1 VAGSDFEIGGRGG
14 GRTRRGGL
22 VAAAARRALR
32 EPFTPRALREALY
45 ALLSLPFGLLGLAAV
60 LVTLMFS
67 ISSAGAIILPLLP
80 LLLAVD
86 RRLAG
91 LYRRVATALL
101 RVRVRRPVRPQRRP
115 GVLGFLVYHLADPVA
130 WRAVGYLALRFPLG
144 VIEFALGFVPWL
156 YGLWLTLYPL
166 FWRLDPVRTKDS
178 TGVHTGLAI
187 AGFYFD
193 TWPRAFLMTGMGL
206 VILLIAP
213 WLTRV
218 VIVPDRWLLPRLLG
232 PSSAARIQE
241 LEETRATAI
250 NEAALTLRRIERDLH
265 DGIQARLISLG
276 MRLGRA
282 EGRLD
287 GADPDPAAAVELI
300 RASRA
305 EAKELIHELRELV
318 RGIHPPALDAGLEPA
333 LRTLAARS
341 PIPATVRVDLPQRPE
356 ASVET
361 MLYFSAAELL
371 TNAGKHSK
379 ASTVAITVSSDGS
392 SARLVV
398 TDDGIGGAT
407 LNGAG
412 SGLRGLAERARTLDG
427 TVDVSSPL
435 GGPTTVTLQVPVRM

>member
-1 VAGSDFEIGGRGG
+1 M
-14 GRTRRGGL
+14 
-22 VAAAARRALR
+22 
-32 EPFTPRALREALY
+32 
-45 ALLSLPFGLLGLAAV
+45 
-60 LVTLMFS
+60 LVTLVFS
-67 ISSAGAIILPLLP
+67 ISSAGAVILPLLP

-91 LYRRVATALL
+91 LYRRVATVLL

-213 WLTRV
+213 WLTRAA
-218 VIVPDRWLLPRLLG
+218 IVPDRWLLPRLLG

-241 LEETRATAI
+241 LEETRAT
-250 NEAALTLRRIERDLH
+250 
-265 DGIQARLISLG
+265 
-276 MRLGRA
+276 
-282 EGRLD
+282 
-287 GADPDPAAAVELI
+287 
-300 RASRA
+300 
-305 EAKELIHELRELV
+305 
-318 RGIHPPALDAGLEPA
+318 ALDAGLEPA

-427 TVDVSSPL
+427 TVDVSSPP